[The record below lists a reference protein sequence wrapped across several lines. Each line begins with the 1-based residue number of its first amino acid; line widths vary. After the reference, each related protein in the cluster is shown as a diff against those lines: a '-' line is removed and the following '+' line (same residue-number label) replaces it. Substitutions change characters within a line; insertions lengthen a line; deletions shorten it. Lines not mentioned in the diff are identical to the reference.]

1 MKATVA
7 KARRSKKKEELDQ
20 GVPKE
25 GCHEQAEQN
34 LVNPIV
40 CLWFQS
46 SSHIFPQRHYEGEG
60 GSSLQ
65 VTLERFPGESRFI

>member
-34 LVNPIV
+34 LVNPEERRGGG
-40 CLWFQS
+40 C
-46 SSHIFPQRHYEGEG
+46 HY
-60 GSSLQ
+60 
-65 VTLERFPGESRFI
+65 P